1 MWVTDR
7 YLVLISGGLFLL
19 FFTNVVVGTLGF
31 KVFLT
36 DVQEMLTLFA
46 ACIFFVAVILF
57 RERKAGA
64 KNENSGNSEHRETN
78 QS

>member
-1 MWVTDR
+1 MRVTDR
-7 YLVLISGGLFLL
+7 YLILLSGGLFLL
-19 FFTNVVVGTLGF
+19 FFANVVAGTLGI

-46 ACIFFVAVILF
+46 ACIFFVVVILL

-64 KNENSGNSEHRETN
+64 GSENSENSEHREMN